1 MPEQTKGQGNHI
13 VVIGG
18 GFSGLTSAVDAAE
31 TGAHVTIVE
40 KNPYLGGRV
49 AQLNKYFPKL
59 CPPNCGL
66 ELNFRRLRENPRI
79 TFHTMAEV
87 EGITGGP
94 GDYTVTIKLAPRFV
108 NDNCVACNAC
118 AEACP
123 SERPNEF
130 NFGLDKSKAAYLP
143 FSQAF
148 PMKYVIDDKYCTGG
162 CGKACSDACTYNAID
177 LSMKA
182 ETITVKASSVIVA
195 TGWNPYDANKI
206 EILGYG
212 SVKNVITNM
221 MMERLASPNGPT
233 GGKIVRPSD
242 GKAIETIAFGQC
254 AGSRDENHLAFC
266 SYICCMAT
274 LKQTLYIREQYP
286 DAKVYIFYIDIRTPG
301 RYEKFYWQVKEDPN
315 VVFIK
320 GKVASAVQSPG
331 SDDVVVEAEDMLT
344 GEKIRTTV
352 DMFVLATGMEPSGA
366 SRKIN
371 GVTMSEEG
379 FAVPGGGIFSVGCS
393 KNPLDVAKSAQ
404 DATGAVIKAIQT
416 GLRR

>member
-18 GFSGLTSAVDAAE
+18 GFSGLTAAVDAAE

-130 NFGLDKSKAAYLP
+130 NFGLDKTKAAYLP
-143 FSQAF
+143 FNQAF

-162 CGKACSDACTYNAID
+162 CGKTCADACTYNAID

-212 SVKNVITNM
+212 SVKNVVTNM
-221 MMERLASPNGPT
+221 MMERLASPNGP
-233 GGKIVRPSD
+233 
-242 GKAIETIAFGQC
+242 
-254 AGSRDENHLAFC
+254 
-266 SYICCMAT
+266 
-274 LKQTLYIREQYP
+274 
-286 DAKVYIFYIDIRTPG
+286 
-301 RYEKFYWQVKEDPN
+301 
-315 VVFIK
+315 
-320 GKVASAVQSPG
+320 
-331 SDDVVVEAEDMLT
+331 
-344 GEKIRTTV
+344 
-352 DMFVLATGMEPSGA
+352 
-366 SRKIN
+366 
-371 GVTMSEEG
+371 
-379 FAVPGGGIFSVGCS
+379 
-393 KNPLDVAKSAQ
+393 KSARWL
-404 DATGAVIKAIQT
+404 TK
-416 GLRR
+416 RRFLSAC